1 MAAGEFGAKAAAKPS
16 KSFLVIRVKVQQ
28 IFPRRFKIKNMQPG
42 TRKFLRFLQS
52 WVINTLAVALAV
64 IILRGHIQ
72 CESNGILVLAALLLG
87 ILNAFVR
94 PILMLIALPL
104 LIFTL
109 GLFTLVINALLLY
122 FVGFLLKPS
131 FSVDSFG
138 HAFLGAL
145 IISIISVALNA
156 LTGNARVS
164 VQHRRPP
171 GPPQNPGGGNGPVID
186 V

>member
-1 MAAGEFGAKAAAKPS
+1 
-16 KSFLVIRVKVQQ
+16 
-28 IFPRRFKIKNMQPG
+28 MQP
-42 TRKFLRFLQS
+42 RSKNLVRFLQS
-52 WVINTLAVALAV
+52 WIINTLAVLVAAM
-64 IILRGHIQ
+64 ILHKHITYDNQ
-72 CESNGILVLAALLLG
+72 PQNLLIAALLLG

-122 FVGFLLKPS
+122 LVGALLQPH
-131 FSVDSFG
+131 FQVDTFG

-145 IISIISVALNA
+145 IISVISVALNV
-156 LTGNARVS
+156 LTGNSRVS
-164 VQHRRPP
+164 VQRRPP
-171 GPPQNPGGGNGPVID
+171 GPPNDKSSGGNGPVID

>member
-1 MAAGEFGAKAAAKPS
+1 
-16 KSFLVIRVKVQQ
+16 
-28 IFPRRFKIKNMQPG
+28 MQSG
-42 TRKFLRFLQS
+42 TKKFLRFLQS
-52 WVINTLAVALAV
+52 WIINTLAVLVAAM
-64 IILRGHIQ
+64 ILHKHISYDNQ
-72 CESNGILVLAALLLG
+72 PQNLLVAALLLG

-122 FVGFLLKPS
+122 LVGALLQPH
-131 FSVDSFG
+131 FQVDSFG
-138 HAFLGAL
+138 YAFLGAI
-145 IISIISVALNA
+145 IISVISVALNV

-171 GPPQNPGGGNGPVID
+171 GPPKSPGGGDGPVID